1 MSAKDTSLPDPAAPL
16 DLDPPPARIAAII
29 PVGTLEGAKTR
40 LGDTLDAEERLD
52 LTQRLLARTVAAAL
66 AVEALGDVL
75 VISPDREVLRRAAEH
90 GARTLRQRTLGLN
103 AGLAE
108 AREDVVAGGA
118 EAILVLPIDLALVTA
133 DAVADVLEP
142 LGRAAAGRA
151 AAGGAAAGRATAGG
165 AAGARF
171 VVLVPDRHG
180 LGTNALA
187 LRPPGVIEFAFG
199 QDSRLA
205 HRRAAEAAGAVYVEL
220 DSPLAF
226 DLDTPADLIVIES
239 IAPEGI
245 GAG

>member
-1 MSAKDTSLPDPAAPL
+1 MSAKDTSLPDRAAPV
-16 DLDPPPARIAAII
+16 DADPAPARIAAII

-52 LTQRLLARTVAAAL
+52 LTERLLARTVAAAL
-66 AVEALGDVL
+66 AVDALGDVL

-90 GARTLRQRTLGLN
+90 GARTLRQRTQGLN

-108 AREDVVAGGA
+108 ARDDVVAGGA
-118 EAILVLPIDLALVTA
+118 EGILVLPIDLALVTA
-133 DAVADVLEP
+133 DAVAGVLAP
-142 LGRAAAGRA
+142 LSRAAASRGDV
-151 AAGGAAAGRATAGG
+151 
-165 AAGARF
+165 ARS

-180 LGTNALA
+180 SGTNALG

-199 QDSRLA
+199 PDSRVA
-205 HRRAAEAAGAVYVEL
+205 HRRAAEAAGADYTEL
-220 DSPLAF
+220 GGPLAF